1 MSGQY
6 TLPLVLQIIGV
17 IIIIAEIILPSGG
30 ILSIMAISVLGF
42 SLFKAF
48 SISNNV
54 GMLFSVADI
63 IMIPIAVLLGLK
75 LLAKS
80 PVTLKKTL
88 SKEDGVVSQKQ
99 DMDKLLNASGV
110 AVTDL
115 RPAGSI
121 RINDK
126 KIDAVT
132 QGEYIDKGTFVHV
145 IEVTGNQVIV
155 KEK

>member
-1 MSGQY
+1 MPEQII
-6 TLPLVLQIIGV
+6 LPLVLQIIGV
-17 IIIIAEIILPSGG
+17 VVIIAEIILPSGG
-30 ILSIMAISVLGF
+30 ILSIIAISVLGL

-48 SISNNV
+48 SISSNI
-54 GMLFSVADI
+54 GMIFSVADI
-63 IMIPIAVLLGLK
+63 IMIPLLVLLGLK

-80 PVTLKKTL
+80 PVTLRKTL
-88 SKEDGVVSQKQ
+88 SKEDGVVSQK
-99 DMDKLLNASGV
+99 DSMDKLLNASGV
-110 AVTDL
+110 AITDL

-132 QGEYIDKGTFVHV
+132 QGEYIDKGASVQV
-145 IEVTGNQVIV
+145 VQVTGNQIIV

>member
-6 TLPLVLQIIGV
+6 ALPLVLQIIGV

-42 SLFKAF
+42 SIFKAF
-48 SISNNV
+48 SISSNV

-63 IMIPIAVLLGLK
+63 IMIPLLVLLGLK

-80 PVTLKKTL
+80 PVTLRKTL

-99 DMDKLLNASGV
+99 SMDQLLNASGV
-110 AVTDL
+110 ALTDL

-121 RINDK
+121 RIDNK

-132 QGEYIDKGTFVHV
+132 QGESIDKDTLVHV
-145 IEVTGNQVIV
+145 IEVTGNQIIV

>member
-1 MSGQY
+1 MSEQY
-6 TLPLVLQIIGV
+6 ALPLILQVIGI

-30 ILSIMAISVLGF
+30 ILSVLAISTLGF

-48 SISNNV
+48 SISSNI
-54 GMLFSVADI
+54 GMIFLIADI
-63 IMIPIAVLLGLK
+63 IMVPLLVLLGLK

-80 PVTLKKTL
+80 PVTLRKTL
-88 SKEDGVVSQKQ
+88 SKKEGVVSQKES
-99 DMDKLLNASGV
+99 MDQLLNASGI
-110 AVTDL
+110 ALTDL

-121 RINDK
+121 RIDKK

-132 QGEYIDKGTFVHV
+132 QGEYIDKDTLVHV
-145 IEVTGNQVIV
+145 IEVTGNQIIV

>member
-1 MSGQY
+1 MSEQY
-6 TLPLVLQIIGV
+6 ILPLVLQIIGV
-17 IIIIAEIILPSGG
+17 IVIIAEIILPSGG
-30 ILSIMAISVLGF
+30 ILSIIAISVLGF

-48 SISNNV
+48 SISSNI
-54 GMLFSVADI
+54 GMIFSVADI
-63 IMIPIAVLLGLK
+63 IMIPLAVLLGLK

-80 PVTLKKTL
+80 PVTLRKTL
-88 SKEDGVVSQKQ
+88 SKKEGVVSQKK
-99 DMDKLLNASGV
+99 DMDQLLDASGV

-121 RINDK
+121 RIDKK

-132 QGEYIDKGTFVHV
+132 QGEYIDKGALVHV

>member
-48 SISNNV
+48 SISSNV

-63 IMIPIAVLLGLK
+63 IMIPLLVLLGLK

-80 PVTLKKTL
+80 PVTLRKTL

-99 DMDKLLNASGV
+99 NMDQLLNASGV
-110 AVTDL
+110 ALTDL

-121 RINDK
+121 RISNK

-132 QGEYIDKGTFVHV
+132 QGEYIDKDTLVYV
-145 IEVTGNQVIV
+145 IEVTGNQIIV

>member
-1 MSGQY
+1 MSEQY
-6 TLPLVLQIIGV
+6 ILPLVLQIIGV
-17 IIIIAEIILPSGG
+17 IVIIAEIILPSGG
-30 ILSIMAISVLGF
+30 ILSIIAISVLGF

-48 SISNNV
+48 SISSNI
-54 GMLFSVADI
+54 GMIFSVADI
-63 IMIPIAVLLGLK
+63 IMIPLAVLLGLK

-80 PVTLKKTL
+80 PVTLRKTL
-88 SKEDGVVSQKQ
+88 SKKEGVVSQKK
-99 DMDKLLNASGV
+99 DMDQLLDASGV

-121 RINDK
+121 RIDKK

-132 QGEYIDKGTFVHV
+132 QGEYIDKGALVHV
-145 IEVTGNQVIV
+145 IEVTGNQIIV

>member
-1 MSGQY
+1 MIEQY
-6 TLPLVLQIIGV
+6 IVPLVLQIIGV
-17 IIIIAEIILPSGG
+17 IVIIAEIILPSGG
-30 ILSIMAISVLGF
+30 ILSIIAISVLGF

-48 SISNNV
+48 SISSNI
-54 GMLFSVADI
+54 GMIFSVVDI
-63 IMIPIAVLLGLK
+63 IMIPLLVLLGLK

-80 PVTLKKTL
+80 PVTLRKTL
-88 SKEDGVVSQKQ
+88 AKKDGVVSQK
-99 DMDKLLNASGV
+99 DSMDKLLNESGV

-121 RINDK
+121 RIHDK

-132 QGEYIDKGTFVHV
+132 QGEYIAKDTLVHV
-145 IEVTGNQVIV
+145 VKVTGNQIIV

>member
-1 MSGQY
+1 MPEQII
-6 TLPLVLQIIGV
+6 LPLVLQIIGV
-17 IIIIAEIILPSGG
+17 VVIIAEIILPSGG
-30 ILSIMAISVLGF
+30 ILSILAISVLGF

-48 SISNNV
+48 SISSNM
-54 GMLFSVADI
+54 GMIFSAADI
-63 IMIPIAVLLGLK
+63 IMIPLLVLLGLK

-80 PVTLKKTL
+80 PVTLRKTL
-88 SKEDGVVSQKQ
+88 SKEDGVVSQK
-99 DMDKLLNASGV
+99 DSMDKLLNASGV

-132 QGEYIDKGTFVHV
+132 QGEYIDKGTLVNV
-145 IEVTGNQVIV
+145 VQVTGNQIIV